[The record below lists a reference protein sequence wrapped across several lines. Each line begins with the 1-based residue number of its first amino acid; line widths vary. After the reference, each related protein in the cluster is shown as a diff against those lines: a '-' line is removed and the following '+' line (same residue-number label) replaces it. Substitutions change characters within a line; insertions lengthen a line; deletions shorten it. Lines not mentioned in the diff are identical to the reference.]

1 MTGYWRMIYGIIGW
15 TYVSRNEHCPHQ
27 KHLKYLCCQELNRT
41 NVQNLLTRIMTRRH
55 RNVIQYDRFASQCGW
70 KV

>member
-1 MTGYWRMIYGIIGW
+1 MGYWRMIYDMLGLHY
-15 TYVSRNEHCPHQ
+15 TSKNDHCPHQ

-55 RNVIQYDRFASQCGW
+55 RNVIQYDRFASQYDW